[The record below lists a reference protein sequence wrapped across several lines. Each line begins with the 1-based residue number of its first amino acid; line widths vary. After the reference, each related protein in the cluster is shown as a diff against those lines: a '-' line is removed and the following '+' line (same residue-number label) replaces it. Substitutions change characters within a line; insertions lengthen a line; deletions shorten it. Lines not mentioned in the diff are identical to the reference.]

1 MEKMKIVHWEI
12 IDIWFLKV
20 PHSILYYC
28 YSLDLPSLESIRI
41 GKNVLGN
48 TNTMKL
54 ISKLNHFISN
64 IDLPVLKKIELDENA
79 LPWIYKINLESTNG
93 QFILIVEI
101 PFEEGILEVKTTFA
115 ILTEEY
121 VIADEGNSYLNWN
134 EW

>member
-1 MEKMKIVHWEI
+1 
-12 IDIWFLKV
+12 
-20 PHSILYYC
+20 
-28 YSLDLPSLESIRI
+28 
-41 GKNVLGN
+41 
-48 TNTMKL
+48 MKL

-79 LPWIYKINLESTNG
+79 LPIINKIKLESTNG

-101 PFEEGILEVKTTFA
+101 PFEEGTLEVKTIIP

-134 EW
+134 E

>member
-12 IDIWFLKV
+12 INIWFLKV
-20 PHSILYYC
+20 QYSILYYC

-41 GKNVLGN
+41 GKNVLEN

-79 LPWIYKINLESTNG
+79 LPIINKIKLESTNG
-93 QFILIVEI
+93 
-101 PFEEGILEVKTTFA
+101 
-115 ILTEEY
+115 
-121 VIADEGNSYLNWN
+121 
-134 EW
+134 